1 MQVKQDDGG
10 FDFTRFKVLYSS
22 KFINDELIYQST
34 HERKR
39 RIREFLEKE
48 AKNKPIRIVMPPELS
63 QKPKKKYYEREK
75 PLRLSTDSTR
85 GTKN

>member
-63 QKPKKKYYEREK
+63 QKPKKKYYEREQ
-75 PLRLSTDSTR
+75 PLRLSTDLTR